1 VEDQGRKIG
10 MENLRTAVYIRCST
24 DSQNPD
30 MQISELTEYASRR
43 GLEVVGVFTDIASG
57 SQDERPELSKV
68 LKLARQ
74 RKIDALLVW
83 KIDRLGR
90 SLRHLVNT
98 ISELESLNVSF
109 ISLKDSLDFSTPAG
123 RLMFNVI
130 AAMGQFERDLIRER
144 VKSGMANA
152 KRKGVKLGRKAVRV
166 NVEEVQR
173 LRSEGLSFEAI
184 SKLTGLSVGTLF
196 RTSRRTAA

>member
-1 VEDQGRKIG
+1 MNKV
-10 MENLRTAVYIRCST
+10 
-24 DSQNPD
+24 
-30 MQISELTEYASRR
+30 
-43 GLEVVGVFTDIASG
+43 IA
-57 SQDERPELSKV
+57 
-68 LKLARQ
+68 LAKQ
-74 RKIDALLVW
+74 RKIDTLLVW
-83 KIDRLGR
+83 KVDRLGR

-98 ISELESLNVSF
+98 ISELEAVGVAF

-152 KRKGVKLGRKAVRV
+152 KRKGIKLGRKNVAVDAA
-166 NVEEVQR
+166 EIQR

-184 SKLTGLSVGTLF
+184 AQQTGHSVGTCF
-196 RTSRRTAA
+196 RASQQAAA

>member
-1 VEDQGRKIG
+1 MADNRCAIY
-10 MENLRTAVYIRCST
+10 ARCST
-24 DSQNPD
+24 DLQNPD
-30 MQISELTEYASRR
+30 MQVSELAEYASRR
-43 GLEVVGVFTDIASG
+43 GFEIVGIFTDIASG
-57 SQDERPELSKV
+57 SSDDRPELNKALS
-68 LKLARQ
+68 LARH
-74 RKIDALLVW
+74 RKIDSLLVW
-83 KIDRLGR
+83 KVDRLGR

-98 ISELESLNVSF
+98 ISELEAVGVSF

-152 KRKGVKLGRKAVRV
+152 KRKGIKLGRRAVSV
-166 NVEEVQR
+166 NAAEIQR

-184 SKLTGLSVGTLF
+184 SRQTGLSVGTVF
-196 RTSRRTAA
+196 RIAHRAA